1 MALTLLSPAG
11 ERDSLTAA
19 VQNGADAVYLGGSA
33 FSARRYAGNFDDA
46 ALKDAL
52 DYCHIRNVKAYVAVN
67 TLLLDRELSDA
78 LSYAAYLYEIGAD
91 ALIVQDIGLIRVL
104 RYALPEL
111 TLHAS
116 TQMAAHDEN
125 GLQMAHDLGMT
136 RVVLARELSLD
147 RIRELRKVSPV
158 ELECFAH
165 GALCTS
171 VSGACLFSS
180 LAGGRSGNRG
190 ACAQPCRKVYSLD
203 GGKQAYPLS
212 LSDLSMLLH
221 VKELS
226 EAGVDCIKLEGR
238 MKRPEYVAAVTRA
251 YRMAIDGAD
260 RKTLEEALASLQRIF
275 SRGAST
281 GYFYGRDVP
290 ADARGILSGTD
301 APLAKEQETYR
312 MERRKRPVT
321 VQLRLHVGEPA
332 ELTLCLDGIVA
343 RAQGDI
349 AEAAKTAPD
358 TERYLLQIGKLGD
371 TSFVL
376 ADRGHAVDMPEPAY
390 VPVSALNAL
399 RRSAVEALENA
410 LIIRHERPKVS
421 LPELRRHPEKRPGV
435 LAIVPDAALAE
446 AAFLAGADYV
456 ALEPREIA
464 LAEDAFKELQSFRSD
479 EQKLLLQ
486 LPAVD
491 LSGSAGKRWAAIFA
505 GGLVD
510 GGVAQNAAQVSLM
523 QGERIAGYLC
533 NGTNAQAVAKLR
545 ELGFT
550 QVLLSL
556 ELNKPQLRDLILQ
569 TGAGVY
575 GYGRAQLMQLW
586 HCPQRRGNG
595 CAGCERTHTLTDG
608 EGRVF
613 SLDALRDTA
622 TGCLTRVRNC
632 EVMDILDVLSELPTP
647 QLLALEFVYESAR
660 EVEERVRAACDALK
674 GTIPPRRGTTRGH
687 WARGLTT

>member
-46 ALKDAL
+46 ALKAAL

-91 ALIVQDIGLIRVL
+91 AVIVQDIGFARIL
-104 RYALPEL
+104 RHALPEL
-111 TLHAS
+111 TMHAS
-116 TQMAAHDEN
+116 TQMAVHDEN
-125 GLQMAHDLGMT
+125 GLQMAHELGMT

-147 RIRELRKVSPV
+147 RIRELGRVSPV

-203 GGKQAYPLS
+203 GVGQMYPLS
-212 LSDLSMLLH
+212 LSDLSMLFH
-221 VKELS
+221 IEEFS
-226 EAGVDCIKLEGR
+226 EAGIDCIKLEGR
-238 MKRPEYVAAVTRA
+238 MKRPEYVAAMTRA

-260 RKTLEEALASLQRIF
+260 RKTLEEELSSLQRIF

-312 MERRKRPVT
+312 IERRKRPIT
-321 VQLRLHVGEPA
+321 VQLRLIVGEPA
-332 ELTLCLDGIVA
+332 TLTLCLDGIAA
-343 RAQGDI
+343 REQGDVV
-349 AEAAKTAPD
+349 ELAKTEPD
-358 TERYLLQIGKLGD
+358 TARYLAQIGKLGD
-371 TSFVL
+371 TPFAL
-376 ADRGHAVDMPEPAY
+376 ADKGHAVDMPTPAY
-390 VPVSALNAL
+390 LPVSTLNAL
-399 RRSAVEALENA
+399 RRSAVEALEKA
-410 LIIRHERPKVS
+410 LIIRNERPEVS
-421 LPELRRHPEKRPGV
+421 LPEFVRHEGKRPGV
-435 LAIVPDAALAE
+435 LAVVPDAARAK
-446 AAFLAGADYV
+446 AAFSAGADYV
-456 ALEPREIA
+456 ALEPRDITRA
-464 LAEDAFKELQSFRSD
+464 KEELEKLQSFRSA
-479 EQKLLLQ
+479 EQELLMQ

-505 GGLVD
+505 DGLVD
-510 GGVAQNAAQVSLM
+510 GGVAQNASQAPLLR
-523 QGERIAGYLC
+523 GERIAGYLC
-533 NGTNAQAVAKLR
+533 NATNAQAVAKLS

-556 ELNKPQLRDLILQ
+556 ELNKPQLRDVLLQ

-586 HCPQRRGNG
+586 HCPQRRENG
-595 CAGCERTHTLTDG
+595 CAGCERTHTLTDA

-613 SLDALRDTA
+613 PLDALRDITG
-622 TGCLTRVRNC
+622 GCLTRVRNC

-647 QLLALEFVYESAR
+647 QLLALEFVYESER
-660 EVEERVRAACDALK
+660 EVEERVRAAFGALH